1 MKMIHPRSI
10 TLGIALI
17 ACSTLMSELAI
28 NKALSF
34 STWGSLGYMIIGSA
48 IFGYA
53 IAGVVLGVWRPHR
66 RYDTPKLLGI
76 VSLIYAFSIAL
87 AHVIMN
93 EVPLNFEEFAT
104 HPVKQVLYF
113 VAWYVVLLIPF
124 SASGFIIALILTEF
138 SSRANRLYAADL
150 IGAGIGCLAVVPLF
164 PLVGPSGQYMMS
176 SAMGALAALCFFPPA
191 LRAIRVVC
199 SIAAIVFFS
208 MSVLVETIYPVETH
222 QAKRGRMDDYTAGNI
237 TVAHWSF
244 LSKIEVAPRPD
255 EPSGM
260 IWFDGGLMQ
269 SAIDQFDGDFE
280 EARMDPRVRGANSL
294 PYRLRDSEDVLIIAP
309 AGGREVRAA
318 LAWGAGK
325 VTGVELDPTVV
336 SLVQNDISNYI
347 GDLYRDDR
355 VTLINDEGRSFVRHS
370 GQKYNVIQF
379 VSAYSVE
386 AIHAG
391 ATNLATSYLVTEESF
406 ADYLDHLKPS
416 GILAISRDL
425 NLRLYFLAWRALEQR
440 GLEALSRLVLLR
452 NDGET
457 LGRNTLLISLEPF
470 TEHELTMIASIA
482 KAEGMQVNYAP
493 PALMNQVDV
502 GRDLTSEPKTR
513 RIIEGFVG
521 SRIDQRSKFLAALP
535 FDVSTVSDDRPFF
548 NDFRYI
554 TKDLKANLEDVP
566 EEIAEYVS
574 KTWYV
579 PYLPIGYLARVV
591 VLCVAAILGVLFLI
605 FPLARWQS
613 AGIQTSQQK
622 ISLVFFLAL
631 GLGFMWVEIVLIKVF
646 ILFLGS
652 PVYSISVV
660 LFALL
665 VSAGIGSFVSPS
677 IPGPLSAK
685 LMIVWLAIFS
695 ASCTMIFVYP
705 QAFKLFLGAELPF
718 RLLTAIV
725 MILPVGFVLG
735 MPFPVGLMHL
745 SQTSPETIPWAWAM
759 NGYAT
764 VIGISV
770 AGFIALNTGFAAL
783 IFIALLSYTCGFI
796 ALMVSAAPKKQEL
809 GPLGAVAS

>member
-1 MKMIHPRSI
+1 MKMTRPRSI

-17 ACSTLMSELAI
+17 ACSTLMIELAI

-53 IAGVVLGVWRPHR
+53 IAGVILGVWRPDQ
-66 RYDTPKLLGI
+66 RYDTSRLLGF
-76 VSLIYAFSIAL
+76 VSLLYACSIAL
-87 AHVIMN
+87 AHVVMN
-93 EVPLNFEEFAT
+93 EVPLNFEDFAT
-104 HPVKQVLYF
+104 HPVNQVLYF
-113 VAWYVVLLIPF
+113 ITWYVVLLIPF
-124 SASGFIIALILTEF
+124 SSSGFIIALILTEF

-164 PLVGPSGQYMMS
+164 PLVGPSGQYMIS
-176 SAMGALAALCFFPPA
+176 SAMGALAALCFFPPT
-191 LRAIRVVC
+191 LRAVRLVC
-199 SIAAIVFFS
+199 WIAAIVFFAT
-208 MSVLVETIYPVETH
+208 SVLVENIYPVETH
-222 QAKRGRMDDYTAGNI
+222 QAKRERMDDYTAGNI
-237 TVAHWSF
+237 SMAHWSF
-244 LSKIEVAPRPD
+244 LSKIEVALRPD
-255 EPSGM
+255 ERSGM

-269 SAIDQFDGDFE
+269 SAIDQFDGNFE
-280 EARMDPRVRGANSL
+280 EARMDSRIRGANSL

-318 LAWGAGK
+318 LAWGASN

-336 SLVQNDISNYI
+336 SLVQNDISNYL

-370 GQKYNVIQF
+370 GQKYDVIQF

-406 ADYLDHLKPS
+406 TDYLDHLKS
-416 GILAISRDL
+416 DGILAISRDL

-440 GLEALSRLVLLR
+440 GLEASSRLVLLR
-452 NDGET
+452 NDGGT
-457 LGRNTLLISLEPF
+457 LGRNTLLVSLEPF

-493 PALMNQVDV
+493 HALMNQVDV
-502 GRDLTSEPKTR
+502 DKGLMSEPKTR
-513 RIIEGFVG
+513 NIIETFVG
-521 SRIDQRSKFLAALP
+521 IANDQRSNFLESLP

-554 TKDLKANLEDVP
+554 TKDLKTYLEDVP
-566 EEIAEYVS
+566 EEIAEYVG

-605 FPLARWQS
+605 FPLVRWQS
-613 AGIQTSQQK
+613 AGIQTGQQK
-622 ISLVFFLAL
+622 LGLIFFLAL
-631 GLGFMWVEIVLIKVF
+631 GLGFMWIEIVLIKTF
-646 ILFLGS
+646 TLFLGS
-652 PVYSISVV
+652 PVYSISIV

-665 VSAGIGSFVSPS
+665 VSAGVGSFVSSS
-677 IPGPLSAK
+677 IPGSVSVK
-685 LMIVWLAIFS
+685 LMLVWLAILV
-695 ASCTMIFVYP
+695 AVCTMVSAYP
-705 QAFKLFLGAELPF
+705 QAFKLFLGADLSF
-718 RLLTAIV
+718 RLVIAIV

-735 MPFPVGLMHL
+735 
-745 SQTSPETIPWAWAM
+745 
-759 NGYAT
+759 
-764 VIGISV
+764 
-770 AGFIALNTGFAAL
+770 
-783 IFIALLSYTCGFI
+783 
-796 ALMVSAAPKKQEL
+796 
-809 GPLGAVAS
+809 